1 MIQVHSVSLKAA
13 GERVRIQ
20 LKEIETLSYSCTSSE
35 DLQQLNNQL
44 KHLKSEFQSK
54 LLHLEGIVLRP
65 AVSHA
70 LKVRRKYAHIT
81 RKRQLKSC
89 SVLSE
94 TKGRRKTLMD
104 SRYRNR
110 VGAKAERLRKVG

>member
-54 LLHLEGIVLRP
+54 LPHLEGIVLRP

-70 LKVRRKYAHIT
+70 LKVRKYAHIT